1 MFRAGINPIEVLLWS
16 RTKTLEEVRVA
27 LERFRTHQE
36 FNLKLVSTTE
46 ETGPVKAGHHV
57 HFDDEPEK
65 MINCPEKN
73 CSFSAPLPKHY
84 GISCFLG
91 KGFPIKWVGGV
102 PLVH

>member
-27 LERFRTHQE
+27 LERVRTHQDL
-36 FNLKLVSTTE
+36 NLKLVSTTE
-46 ETGPVKAGHHV
+46 ETGPVKAAHHV

-84 GISCFLG
+84 GISCFLDLNNWLG
-91 KGFPIKWVGGV
+91 AYYIQTRTV
-102 PLVH
+102 

>member
-27 LERFRTHQE
+27 LERVRTHQE

-46 ETGPVKAGHHV
+46 ETGPVKAAHHV